1 MRLKYLVI
9 DMPIRFFIKVLLK
22 VLLLLSSKISF
33 ADMTQSYQEGK
44 ALGQQIS
51 TLPPA
56 PKDEFLQTD
65 KDTSR
70 LVHQNETSL
79 SEGGAIALQENDMEQ
94 LLSQSEMA
102 KIQSNI
108 QHDINDQNGLIKG
121 SMAIELDPFSKT
133 GGNQMQQ
140 KSTQT
145 RQSNESCLE
154 GVDFEVDV
162 TRQLTF
168 VPPPW
173 SSRTIYSK
181 HKVNFLDYMRRMKLR
196 LADYCKRFTEPN
208 EGSPPDNKWWNNVPN
223 FAGAFSASNFKI
235 YCGLATHLGL
245 KCANITSASVIR
257 DWDYW
262 WYLYAPWAPHNMWHK
277 DWSWIPTWVEVE
289 VGVQEWYRDSSLA
302 RESWSVLNPL
312 LEQISEEN
320 SCHESKR
327 ACLDSGTK
335 VIDGYS
341 VTKPCWQEKIT
352 YACTSEPENGCKW
365 LKDKGCQQ
373 TTSTC
378 EKQAIG
384 ICMQWRKNFTCFTKE
399 ENISTSFSEGEMFCQ
414 SGNCFSPTIEQN
426 NDMHEAVSKLA
437 ILQEV
442 QKQMAGNPPKVFKG
456 DERVCSKHMLSFVNC
471 CTSMKGWGK
480 SLGMT
485 SCSENEKALAMLR
498 GKGVCHYVGSHCAER
513 VFGACVQRK
522 SNYCCFASK
531 LARIFHEQGRPQIG
545 KNFGSSEYPNC
556 EAFSVEELAKLD
568 FSKMD
573 LSEVFD
579 EIFKNADGAI
589 KKAMPSQ
596 IQGQMPIMQKEL
608 DSTKNN
614 NRQNWNNDNVT
625 KKTF

>member
-1 MRLKYLVI
+1 M
-9 DMPIRFFIKVLLK
+9 M
-22 VLLLLSSKISF
+22 
-33 ADMTQSYQEGK
+33 QSYQDGQNFGK
-44 ALGQQIS
+44 QSNI
-51 TLPPA
+51 LPPA
-56 PKDEFLQTD
+56 LNDEFLQTD
-65 KDTSR
+65 KDTSS

-79 SEGGAIALQENDMEQ
+79 PEGGAIALQENDMEQ
-94 LLSQSEMA
+94 LLTQSQMA

-108 QHDINDQNGLIKG
+108 QHEINEQNVLIKG
-121 SMAIELDPFSKT
+121 SMAIEADPFSKT
-133 GGNQMQQ
+133 GGNQIQQ
-140 KSTQT
+140 KSTEL

-173 SSRTIYSK
+173 SSRTIYSQ
-181 HKVNFLDYMRRMKLR
+181 HTINFLDYMGRMNLR
-196 LADYCKRFTEPN
+196 LADYCKRFTEP
-208 EGSPPDNKWWNNVPN
+208 GMAGLFCTARVITGHGVPGDNHWHQDLPN
-223 FAGAFSASNFKI
+223 FAGAFSAPHFKT
-235 YCGLATHLGL
+235 YCGVANLGL
-245 KCANITSASVIR
+245 NCANITSTSVIQAWEYR
-257 DWDYW
+257 WH
-262 WYLYAPWAPHNMWHK
+262 LYAPWAPHNMWHK
-277 DWSWIPTWVEVE
+277 DWSRIPMWVKVE

-320 SCHESKR
+320 SCHEIRR

-341 VTKPCWQEKIT
+341 VTRPCWQEKIT

-399 ENISTSFSEGEMFCQ
+399 ETLSTSFSEGEMFCQ
-414 SGNCFSPTIEQN
+414 SGNCFTPTMEQN

-437 ILQEV
+437 ILQEI
-442 QKQMAGNPPKVFKG
+442 QKQISGNPPKVFKG
-456 DERVCSKHMLSFVNC
+456 DERCCSKHMLSFINC

-480 SLGMT
+480 SVGMT
-485 SCSENEKALAMLR
+485 SCSENEKALAMQR
-498 GKGVCHYVGSHCAER
+498 TKGVCHYVGTHCAQR
-513 VFGACVQRK
+513 VLGTCVRRT
-522 SNYCCFASK
+522 SNYCCFGSK

-545 KNFGSSEYPNC
+545 KSFGYAEHPNC

-573 LSEVFD
+573 LSELFE
-579 EIFKNADGAI
+579 EIFKNLDTAI

-596 IQGQMPIMQKEL
+596 IQGQMPVMQKDL
-608 DSTKNN
+608 DSMKSNN
-614 NRQNWNNDNVT
+614 KQNWNNDNVT